1 MQRISEIKRNTSET
15 SIKIKLNIDG
25 SGKYKINTTVGFLDH
40 MLSQVAKHGNFDLEI
55 EAEGDIHIDYHH
67 IVEDIGITLG
77 QAFYEACGN
86 FIGIKRF
93 SSYTVPMDD
102 ALTNVTIDI
111 SNRPYLVYN
120 VKNLKTK
127 LKDFDTELI
136 EEFFRAFVNN
146 FRCNL
151 HINNFYGSN
160 THHIIESI
168 FKAFALSLKDALL
181 IVSDTLPSTKNLI

>member
-25 SGKYKINTTVGFLDH
+25 SGKYKINTTIGFLDH

-67 IVEDIGITLG
+67 LVEDVGITLG
-77 QAFYEACGN
+77 QAFYDASGD

-93 SSYTVPMDD
+93 SSFTVPIDD

-168 FKAFALSLKDALL
+168 FKAFALSLKEALL